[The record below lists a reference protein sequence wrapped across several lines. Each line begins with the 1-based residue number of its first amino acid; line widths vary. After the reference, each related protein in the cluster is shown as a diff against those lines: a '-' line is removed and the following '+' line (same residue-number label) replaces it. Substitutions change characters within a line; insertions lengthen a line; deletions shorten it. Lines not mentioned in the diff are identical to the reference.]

1 MIIKSVSFELIYIAT
16 HQEKDYQTSVV
27 YSSEENEDKTV
38 SKCYCKQC
46 EYLTILEKQVWLA
59 LFKVMAHNLSQP
71 LVNVFFEICYRCIVN
86 ENFPSRFCQI
96 AKRHVR
102 DQWRSVNK
110 HYISLSVPLKD
121 WSNRFAD
128 SV

>member
-59 LFKVMAHNLSQP
+59 LFKAMAHNLSQP
-71 LVNVFFEICYRCIVN
+71 LVNVFFE
-86 ENFPSRFCQI
+86 
-96 AKRHVR
+96 
-102 DQWRSVNK
+102 SVTGVLLRK
-110 HYISLSVPLKD
+110 IFLPGFARLQSVTFVT
-121 WSNRFAD
+121 SGAQ
-128 SV
+128 